1 MALDW
6 NYAIKEGHKVAQP
19 FIIKGIDKGLTK
31 IDEIVEESGTVADD
45 LLWADAKKA
54 VREHKDL
61 NPIPAE

>member
-31 IDEIVEESGTVADD
+31 VDEIVAESGTIADD
-45 LLWADAKKA
+45 LISVSYTHLTLPTS
-54 VREHKDL
+54 DL
-61 NPIPAE
+61 V